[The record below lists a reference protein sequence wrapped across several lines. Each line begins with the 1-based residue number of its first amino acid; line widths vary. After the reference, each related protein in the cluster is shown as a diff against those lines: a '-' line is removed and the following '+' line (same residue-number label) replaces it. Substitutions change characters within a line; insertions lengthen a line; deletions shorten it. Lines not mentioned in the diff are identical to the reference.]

1 MSRTQSS
8 LRRLRGN
15 HSSGLNQQMAA
26 FQSVAVGV
34 AEVEAGQLREAKH
47 ANPMPELHLVAGE
60 IKKLFYHS
68 SHYPAG
74 LMAKL
79 GLGFI
84 SLPIFARVFSVA
96 DYGLIDFA
104 QKILLLMTAL
114 SKLGLQNSALRFF
127 DGQEY
132 VTNLQA
138 KRRYYSTMF
147 FGSALSST
155 TVAIIFL
162 AFSSFFLKSRI
173 DAPLAVLMGFIAVLT
188 VLKALE
194 SMLWSFMRVEERT
207 KAYNVWSVVIK
218 AMAIGTVC
226 FLLPVLGRSPQ
237 TYFTGTTIAEIAV
250 VAMLGFFLFRRGVLD
265 PSRLDPGL
273 LRAGLLFGS
282 PLIIY
287 EIASIVLD
295 SGDRVLVRHYLGAE
309 PLGLYS
315 VAYGL
320 SAQVNELLIFPL
332 SLAIFPIYMRLWR
345 SQGPEATASFLSTC
359 LDVFLATAAGVCAL
373 SVVTSNDAV
382 TLLASQKYRGA
393 EQLIPFVV
401 AGLLVYTTHIFLCA
415 GLLIHKKT
423 GTMALLLLCSAA
435 LNIGMNVVLLP
446 RMGLVAAALASLV
459 SYVFCILLLGFASVR
474 LLPLKIRF
482 LELARYL
489 FAAGVVAFGVSKVE
503 LKLPVVNL
511 GVRAA
516 LTVVLYL
523 GLLYLLDG
531 RVREV
536 ARSILHRLRKPADF
550 SRDAAGVAT
559 PSD

>member
-1 MSRTQSS
+1 
-8 LRRLRGN
+8 
-15 HSSGLNQQMAA
+15 MATL
-26 FQSVAVGV
+26 QNVAVGE
-34 AEVEAGQLREAKH
+34 AEVASGQLRETEPANRAPEAH
-47 ANPMPELHLVAGE
+47 ASAGE
-60 IKKLFYHS
+60 IKKLLYHS
-68 SHYPAG
+68 SHYLAG
-74 LMAKL
+74 LVTKL

-84 SLPIFARVFSVA
+84 ALPIFTRVFSVA

-127 DGQEY
+127 EGKEY
-132 VTNLQA
+132 ITNPQA

-147 FGSALSST
+147 FGSLLTST
-155 TVAIIFL
+155 TVAIVFV
-162 AFSSFFLKSRI
+162 AVTSYFFRPQM
-173 DAPLAVLMGFIAVLT
+173 DAPLAALMGFLAVLI

-207 KAYNVWSVVIK
+207 KAYNVWSVITK
-218 AMAIGTVC
+218 ALAIGAVC
-226 FLLPVLGRSPQ
+226 FLLPVLGRSPK
-237 TYFTGTTIAEIAV
+237 TYFTGTTIAEITV
-250 VAMLGFFLFRRGVLD
+250 VATLGYLLFRRGVLN
-265 PSRLDPGL
+265 PNRLDPGL
-273 LRAGLLFGS
+273 LRTGLLFGS

-295 SGDRVLVRHYLGAE
+295 SGDRVLVRHYLGAV

-345 SQGPEATASFLSTC
+345 TQGPEATASFLSTC
-359 LDVFLATAAGVCAL
+359 LDLFLATAAGVCAL
-373 SVVTSNDAV
+373 AVVTANDAV
-382 TLLASQKYRGA
+382 ILLTSQKYHGA
-393 EQLIPFVV
+393 EQLIPLVV
-401 AGLLVYTTHIFLCA
+401 AGLLVYTTHVFLCA

-446 RMGLVAAALASLV
+446 RMGLMAAALATLV

-482 LELARYL
+482 LELGRYL
-489 FAAGVVAFGVSKVE
+489 LVAGVVSYSVSKVE
-503 LKLPVVNL
+503 FRLPIVNL
-511 GVRAA
+511 SVRTA

-523 GLLYLLDG
+523 GLLYLLDRRLREG
-531 RVREV
+531 ARTLFLRLRNPQDFSEDAAEV
-536 ARSILHRLRKPADF
+536 AALGS
-550 SRDAAGVAT
+550 
-559 PSD
+559 